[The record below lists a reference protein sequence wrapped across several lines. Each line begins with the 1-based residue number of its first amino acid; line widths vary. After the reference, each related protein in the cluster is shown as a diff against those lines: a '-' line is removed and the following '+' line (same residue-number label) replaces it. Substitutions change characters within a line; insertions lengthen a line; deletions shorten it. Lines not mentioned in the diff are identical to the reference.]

1 MKKIILAILICSVF
15 LVNDSYGADT
25 NLLDINKKFIEE
37 SINIKN
43 QFADSKD
50 VLITNSLWDSCI
62 MTVEQVRA
70 YFYMLDI
77 FNTIKIEN
85 LEDKAV
91 DSLVSCLDQIK
102 DTNQLNIKSL
112 GGFAASVSQE
122 TKRSMIKINQYYK
135 ELNKQIDLEKAKV
148 MLIKRTIKTKKK

>member
-1 MKKIILAILICSVF
+1 MKEFILAILFFSVF
-15 LVNDSYGADT
+15 LVNDSYGADG

-37 SINIKN
+37 SINIKK
-43 QFADSKD
+43 QFTDSKD

-91 DSLVSCLDQIK
+91 DSLVSWLDQIK
-102 DTNQLNIKSL
+102 DTNNLNIKSL
-112 GGFAASVSQE
+112 GGFAASVSHE
-122 TKRSMIKINQYYK
+122 TKRSMIKINQYYI

>member
-1 MKKIILAILICSVF
+1 MKKIILAILFFAFF

-91 DSLVSCLDQIK
+91 DSLVSWLDQIK
-102 DTNQLNIKSL
+102 DTNNLNIKSL
-112 GGFAASVSQE
+112 GGFAASVSHE
-122 TKRSMIKINQYYK
+122 TKRSMIKINQYYM